1 MRGFSRNDKVAVK
14 ARSGCFMIE
23 TTTTKDRPRSPH
35 LSVYRWSITMAI
47 SIAHRITGI
56 VLYFGMCFL
65 ALWLVSIACGAD
77 TFKMVNK
84 IYGSFPGLCFLFFYT
99 LAGVHHIVGCVRHIV
114 WNLNPRY
121 LAKEKATSTAWA
133 TVFISLIVTIAL
145 WVIGYGVV

>member
-1 MRGFSRNDKVAVK
+1 
-14 ARSGCFMIE
+14 MIE